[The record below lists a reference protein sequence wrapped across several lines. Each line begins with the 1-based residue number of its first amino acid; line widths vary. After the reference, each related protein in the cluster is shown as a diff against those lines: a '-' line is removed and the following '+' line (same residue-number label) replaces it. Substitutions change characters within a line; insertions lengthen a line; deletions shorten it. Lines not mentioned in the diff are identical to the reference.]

1 VVVAEGRGRDGRGG
15 GGGGGGGGEEEEE
28 EEVVVVVVVEIVYS
42 SNRQL
47 TRAPPFYERETCN
60 NSLNSS
66 SLTNRLLLGMHAEFQ
81 RKKQNISFAKLL
93 GHAELLIDAKAPVGG

>member
-1 VVVAEGRGRDGRGG
+1 MVTIAI
-15 GGGGGGGGEEEEE
+15 
-28 EEVVVVVVVEIVYS
+28 VVEIVYN
-42 SNRQL
+42 SNRQM
-47 TRAPPFYERETCN
+47 TRTPPFYERETCN

-93 GHAELLIDAKAPVGG
+93 GHAELLIDAKTQVGG